1 MSISAEAKARPLVEE
16 GLLLGGDWVRSSETL
31 PINNPANSDEIVG
44 SVPHA
49 SLADADRAVRAA
61 DAAFKVWSRIPI
73 EERGEAL
80 KSAAASVLDDT
91 EDREVLL
98 VRESGKILAEA
109 HGEMI
114 AGSRILAYYGDLASK
129 FNVVEELPS
138 PNGKVFLARES
149 MGVATVIVPWNAPI
163 LLGMLSIAPALLAG
177 NTVVVKPSGDAPLAF
192 IDFLRVL
199 DRHLPPGV
207 LNIVTGVGADIGHAL
222 VTHPLIRRIM
232 FTGSTEVGRIVAA
245 DAMTAL
251 KRVSLELGGNDPAV
265 VLSDADLDGDIVP
278 ELVKSVYPTSGQVCY
293 AVKRIYVQEPLFHDF
308 VDRFMAAS
316 DRLVVGDGLDPRTDL
331 GPLIN
336 RRQLSFVEGLVAD
349 SKERGANVATL
360 GVRPDPSTWERG
372 YFHMPTVITDV
383 DHSYRVVEAEQFG
396 PIVPVMPFTTI
407 EEGVRLANDTNYGL
421 AASIWTRDEER
432 GLTLARDIQAGTTFV
447 NTHRPGSSGV
457 DMPFGGFKESGLGR
471 GHGVVALE
479 EQFELHTLS
488 TRRPPSPPVANF
500 DNRSR

>member
-1 MSISAEAKARPLVEE
+1 MSIGAEAQARPLVEE
-16 GLLLGGDWVRSSETL
+16 GLLIGGEWFGSSKTL
-31 PINNPANSDEIVG
+31 PVNNPANYDEIVG

-61 DAAFKVWSRIPI
+61 DSAFKAWSRVPI

-80 KSAAASVLDDT
+80 KAAAASVLVET

-109 HGEMI
+109 RGEMI

-129 FNVVEELPS
+129 FEVVEELPS

-149 MGVATVIVPWNAPI
+149 MGVATVIAPWNAPI
-163 LLGMLSIAPALLAG
+163 LLGMLGIAPALLAG
-177 NTVVVKPSGDAPLAF
+177 NTVVVKPSTDAPLAF

-199 DRHLPPGV
+199 NRHLPPGV
-207 LNIVTGVGADIGHAL
+207 LNIVTGAGSEIGNAL
-222 VTHPLIRRIM
+222 IAHELTRRIM
-232 FTGSTEVGRIVAA
+232 FTGSTEVGRVVAA
-245 DAMTAL
+245 NAMSGL
-251 KRVSLELGGNDPAV
+251 KRVSLELGGNDPAI
-265 VLSDADLDGDIVP
+265 VLSDADLDGDTIP

-293 AVKRIYVQEPLFHDF
+293 AVKRIYVQEPLFDDF

-316 DRLVVGDGLDPRTDL
+316 DQLVVGDGLDPRTDL

-336 RRQLSFVEGLVAD
+336 RKQLSFVEGLVAD
-349 SKERGANVATL
+349 SNEHGARVATL
-360 GVRPDPSTWERG
+360 GMKLDESSWERG
-372 YFHMPTVITDV
+372 YFHMPTVITNV
-383 DHSYRVVEAEQFG
+383 DHSYRVVQEEQFG
-396 PIVPVMPFTTI
+396 PIVPVMPFSTI
-407 EEGVRLANDTNYGL
+407 EEGVGLANDTNFGL
-421 AASIWTRDEER
+421 AASIWTSDEDR
-432 GLTLARDIQAGTTFV
+432 GLTLAREIQAGTTFI

-488 TRRPPSPPVANF
+488 TRRPPSPPGANP
-500 DNRSR
+500 DNRPR